1 MKNYI
6 GIDLGTTNS
15 AICSYDG
22 ENVRVWKSPEQNDVT
37 PSAIFIDRRGNRYY
51 GRRAY
56 EMAPANDKNA
66 ATLFKRY
73 MGTSQ
78 KFDFENAKLS
88 LTPEECSAEILKILF
103 GYLPEEIRNDPD
115 TATVITVPAA
125 FNQMKKDAT
134 LEAAKLAGIG
144 SVALMQEP
152 VAAVMSV
159 MRVSKQE
166 GIFLVYDLGGGT
178 FDVSIA
184 ENIGGKVNLLTQGGK
199 EMCGGRDWDRMIL
212 NHIIVPWLHNTFSLP
227 DDLITNPQYRLL
239 HRLALFAAEQA
250 KIELSAQEETTIRMD
265 EGRLRSMDQNGEE
278 IYIDIPITRADL
290 EPLIEDL
297 IADTISVTRETLKKA
312 GLSASDIEKIVF
324 VGGPTN
330 YKPLRD
336 KVAAELALS
345 VSTDLNPMTAVA
357 EGASIFAESIDWTNH
372 RHNRKSATAEMTT
385 GTDVSFRY
393 ESRTTSSTARIAFS
407 ISGSSGLT
415 VEVTSADTG
424 WSSGR
429 AVLKQGTIL
438 DLPLTKNGDNV
449 FDVAVFDRF
458 GKALALGESRIVITR
473 TIATIGAIPASHSI
487 AIKAL
492 DKLGGTPVPVYLVQ
506 EGDALPKK
514 GREVLRAGQTLKAGS
529 HDALT
534 FTLWEGEITYPIE
547 DNRFVGYYKIS
558 GTDFESGMIPTGAE
572 IICDYDMND
581 SGNIY
586 LCVSIPCI
594 GADFGD
600 RSFYSRQEGQI
611 NLTDTDRIADAGQ
624 DVMDRIDTMAKKIND
639 ERLDKARKK
648 ASKAASVGS
657 EEHDQEDAQSAYN
670 ELLEAKKELASVRK
684 DHIKEIRQMDLDSCV
699 RFFNEVVRQHAK
711 PTEAEAFDNLSR
723 AAQRSID
730 RNDADFDNQLNELR
744 GKNFAILW
752 RQDWFVIDRFNWMV
766 QNPYNFSDRTRFEE
780 LKRAGQQYIQKD
792 QIDELR
798 SVFIELSRIQI
809 TESMGENMLD
819 EVNVIK
825 G

>member
-1 MKNYI
+1 VKHYI

-22 ENVRVWKSPEQNDVT
+22 NVVRVWKSPEQNDVT

-56 EMAPANDKNA
+56 ELAPANGKNA

-73 MGTSQ
+73 VGTSQ

-103 GYLPEEIRNDPD
+103 GYLPEEIRDDPD
-115 TATVITVPAA
+115 IATVITVPAA

-134 LEAAKLAGIG
+134 LEAARLAGIG

-166 GIFLVYDLGGGT
+166 GVFLVYDLGGGT

-199 EMCGGRDWDRMIL
+199 EMCGSRDWDRMIW

-227 DDLITNPQYRLL
+227 YDLVTNPQYKPL

-250 KIELSAQEETTIRMD
+250 KIELSTQEETTIRMD

-278 IYIDIPITRADL
+278 IYIDIPITRAALD
-290 EPLIEDL
+290 PLIVGL
-297 IADTISVTRETLKKA
+297 IADTISVTRDTLKKA

-336 KVAAELALS
+336 KVATELALS
-345 VSTDLNPMTAVA
+345 VSTNLNPMTAVA
-357 EGASIFAESIDWTNH
+357 EGASIFAESIDWTNQ
-372 RHNRKSATAEMTT
+372 RHNRKSATAEMTA
-385 GTDVSFRY
+385 GTDIAFRY
-393 ESRTTSSTARIAFS
+393 EARTTSSTARIAFTV
-407 ISGSSGLT
+407 SGSSGLT
-415 VEVTSADTG
+415 VEITSADTG

-429 AVLKQGTIL
+429 IAMKQETML
-438 DLPLTKNGDNV
+438 DLPLEKNGENI
-449 FDVAVFDRF
+449 FDVAAFDAF
-458 GKALALGESRIVITR
+458 GKPLTLNERRIVITK

-529 HDALT
+529 HDALI

-547 DNRFVGYYKIS
+547 DNRFIGYYKIS
-558 GTDFESGMIPTGAE
+558 GTDFETGMIPTGAE

-581 SGNIY
+581 SGNIH

-611 NLTDTDRIADAGQ
+611 NLADTDRIADAGQ
-624 DVMDRIDTMAKKIND
+624 DVMNRIDTMSEKIND
-639 ERLDKARKK
+639 ERLDKAREK
-648 ASKAASVGS
+648 ASKATSIGS
-657 EEHDQEDAQSAYN
+657 KEHDQEDAQSAYN

-684 DHIKEIRQMDLDSCV
+684 DHLKEIRQMDLDSCV
-699 RFFNEVVRQHAK
+699 KFFNEVVRQYAK
-711 PTEAEAFDNLSR
+711 PSESEAFDNLSR
-723 AAQRSID
+723 AAQRSIE

-780 LKRAGQQYIQKD
+780 LQRTGQQYIQKD
-792 QIDELR
+792 QIEGLR
-798 SVFIELSRIQI
+798 SIFIELSRMQI
-809 TESMGENMLD
+809 TESMGENMFD